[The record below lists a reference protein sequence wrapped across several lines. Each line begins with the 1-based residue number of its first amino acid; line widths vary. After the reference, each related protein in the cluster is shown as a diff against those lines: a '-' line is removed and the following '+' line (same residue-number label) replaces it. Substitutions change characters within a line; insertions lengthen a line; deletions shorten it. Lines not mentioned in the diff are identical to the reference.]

1 MMGSSEIGVGIILL
15 LSFIIFAVIG
25 YRKGAVKK
33 IFSVLSLFISIILAK
48 LLYPFAIRAVVENI
62 FLKGIFTKIW
72 SFFLPIKNNIVLIPK
87 GIADFLPSQ
96 PKPTEP
102 PVFGGLYEAIGKWQ
116 DYLAQQIISFIN
128 GILFFILL
136 YIFFRLLL
144 KIVQQ
149 ILEYLFKLPV
159 LNLGNRLLGLGL
171 GAIEWIFFVWILLI
185 IFSFLPETKFSL
197 WILSG
202 FSIEGT
208 IPYIL
213 KEHNLIAQ
221 IFLG

>member
-48 LLYPFAIRAVVENI
+48 LLYPFAIKAVVENT

-171 GAIEWIFFVWILLI
+171 GAIECIFFVWILLI
-185 IFSFLPETKFSL
+185 ILRFFPEKKFSK
-197 WILSG
+197 WVLSG

>member
-48 LLYPFAIRAVVENI
+48 LLYPFAIRAVVENT

-96 PKPTEP
+96 PKPAEP

>member
-1 MMGSSEIGVGIILL
+1 MGSSEIGVGSILL
-15 LSFIIFAVIG
+15 LSFIIFAALG

-33 IFSVLSLFISIILAK
+33 IFSVLSLFLSLILAK
-48 LLYPFAIRAVVENI
+48 LLYPFAIRAVVENEL
-62 FLKGIFTKIW
+62 LKGIFSAIW
-72 SFFLPIKNNIVLIPK
+72 SFLLPTKDKMLSVPK
-87 GIADFLPSQ
+87 SLSDFLPSQ
-96 PKPTEP
+96 PEPTNP
-102 PVFGGLYEAIGKWQ
+102 PLFGGMYEAVGKWQ